1 MTTSPEANIPAG
13 ASISS
18 SAEAVSQEQARAL
31 FLQQLNSNV
40 LAIIEEQGQAGLTDE
55 EIVASGVILAAY
67 QRTVEQKRDAA

>member
-18 SAEAVSQEQARAL
+18 GAETVSPERAE